1 MTYCMEVHFEI
12 HELISL
18 LLPKGGRCF
27 VLLRP
32 SETAVWQSASGLQ
45 RFSGYNERVQVSKVR
60 CL

>member
-1 MTYCMEVHFEI
+1 MCNTPLKFMTDIPF
-12 HELISL
+12 

-45 RFSGYNERVQVSKVR
+45 RLSGHNERVQVSKVR
-60 CL
+60 RLCIV